1 MPIAHPEPITESV
14 SFRELANRIAAESLP
29 AFGLTLQEV
38 LSTTQD
44 DAVSGQPVA
53 EVILRDPALTSRV
66 LRAANAAYLG
76 HLGGS
81 KVVTVSRAVVVLCIN
96 TIRSLCISAMAM
108 ESVATAVAFQHRV
121 QAALGRALHAAVQAR
136 DMGLLSGAR
145 RENSEQLFVEALL
158 SSIGEMA
165 FWCYGAAY
173 AERLD
178 RALKSGTPPATAE
191 REVLGTS
198 LQQFSKTL
206 LQSWNLDSV
215 MQASREVALAQR
227 LSMATQQGWLTPEAR
242 LATQA
247 IGDLLKQS
255 EVDTLQRLKR
265 NAQQAAALA
274 TALGANGAVQWIPDA
289 VTQSAELQG
298 PQDSV
303 ESAAGLGPVYPEPNL
318 QLQLRMLTEMAKVA
332 NTRKDLPMLFAACLE
347 GMHRAVGLDRCV
359 LCLLTPARDQLLGR
373 MAAGVDVSGLRSR
386 LQVSWTASMEAELGA
401 GCAFWFS
408 VKAPPLPFL
417 LQAGG
422 VTDCFIATLAVDGK
436 TTGLFYADCQ
446 PSGRPLSDDGFESF
460 RSFVTQVEMV
470 VRALPR

>member
-14 SFRELANRIAAESLP
+14 SFRELANRIATESLP

-81 KVVTVSRAVVVLCIN
+81 KVVTVSRAVVVLGIN

-108 ESVATAVAFQHRV
+108 ESVATAVAFRHRV

-145 RENSEQLFVEALL
+145 RENAEQLFVEALL

-206 LQSWNLDSV
+206 LQAWNLESV

-227 LSMATQQGWLTPEAR
+227 LSMATQQGWLTPEVR

-298 PQDSV
+298 PQD
-303 ESAAGLGPVYPEPNL
+303 L
-318 QLQLRMLTEMAKVA
+318 LRLT
-332 NTRKDLPMLFAACLE
+332 
-347 GMHRAVGLDRCV
+347 
-359 LCLLTPARDQLLGR
+359 
-373 MAAGVDVSGLRSR
+373 
-386 LQVSWTASMEAELGA
+386 
-401 GCAFWFS
+401 
-408 VKAPPLPFL
+408 
-417 LQAGG
+417 
-422 VTDCFIATLAVDGK
+422 
-436 TTGLFYADCQ
+436 
-446 PSGRPLSDDGFESF
+446 
-460 RSFVTQVEMV
+460 
-470 VRALPR
+470 